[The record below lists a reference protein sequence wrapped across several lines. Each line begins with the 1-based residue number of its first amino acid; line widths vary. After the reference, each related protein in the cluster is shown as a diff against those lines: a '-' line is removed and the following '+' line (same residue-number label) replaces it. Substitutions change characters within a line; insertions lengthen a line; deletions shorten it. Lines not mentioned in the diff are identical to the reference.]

1 MDKDKPA
8 GSSAQ
13 PARASTG
20 TLQQSAAGKRAAK
33 GTAGAARN
41 SAAEAMAAAQAETE
55 ITELQAS
62 SGYEN
67 STDEATPAP
76 AALLRIKISENTK
89 MQRIA
94 ELETQLVKKAQATK
108 GQGNIQSSDVYIVYF
123 LLYFLTAYS
132 LKSEDDPRLLLFTRK
147 GPTGSTALLNPI
159 FWLVFD
165 ELST

>member
-62 SGYEN
+62 SGY
-67 STDEATPAP
+67 EATPAP